1 MTLIDRYIGRQVLL
15 SSAFAVGVLS
25 LVLVLGNI
33 FKKLFELLVNHDVPL
48 DFILTFIGYVL
59 PFSLSFTIPWGFL
72 TSVLLVFGKLSAE
85 NELTA
90 FRASGISFTRLCVP
104 VAGLA
109 LTFTAICLWI
119 NVDVAPRAQEKMR
132 ATLYEI
138 ATSNPIALFGSDQ
151 VIEEFPGHKIY
162 VGHKEGS
169 FLENVIVFKLNENNS
184 PVQVITAKRGRLEM
198 ENLEPAQTS
207 SSPEEKRITLRL
219 YDARFEHRDASDPG
233 DPRKI
238 SQGITMSEGDLSISL
253 KELYEKNQRRRGLS
267 AMTLSELN
275 SDLSTESDKH
285 LSAVKTEVN
294 KRFSFSLACLA
305 FALIAVPFGIT
316 AQRRETSAGF
326 AFSLAIALIYFLF
339 IIIADTF
346 RNNPSAHPELL
357 VWVPNVLFI
366 GLGLFLFFRLSRK

>member
-1 MTLIDRYIGRQVLL
+1 
-15 SSAFAVGVLS
+15 
-25 LVLVLGNI
+25 
-33 FKKLFELLVNHDVPL
+33 VNHDVPL
-48 DFILTFIGYVL
+48 DFILAFIGYVL

-72 TSVLLVFGKLSAE
+72 TAVLLVFGKLSAE

-90 FRASGISFTRLCVP
+90 FRASGVSFPRLALP
-104 VAGLA
+104 VAALA
-109 LTFTAICLWI
+109 LAFTSICLWI

-162 VGHKEGS
+162 VGRKDGS
-169 FLENVIVFKLNENNS
+169 FLENVIVFKINENNS
-184 PVQVITAKRGRLEM
+184 PVQVITAKRGKLEM
-198 ENLEPAQTS
+198 ENLAPDVAAGKA
-207 SSPEEKRITLRL
+207 EERRITLRL

-253 KELYEKNQRRRGLS
+253 KELYDKNQKRRGLS

-275 SDLSTESDKH
+275 SDMSAASGKN
-285 LSAVKTEVN
+285 LSAVKTELN

-305 FALIAVPFGIT
+305 FGLIAVPFGIT
-316 AQRRETSAGF
+316 AQRRETSVGF

-339 IIIADTF
+339 IIVADTF
-346 RNNPSAHPELL
+346 RNNPAAHPELL

-366 GLGLFLFFRLSRK
+366 GLGIGLFVRLMKR